1 MSWKVYLSGIF
12 GFLHELFGFLR
23 DFFGFFHNLFWLL
36 PDFFLKISRFAFKDH
51 GHGFVNEL
59 EGLSQQPCMQA
70 DLHMSNQLSRQV
82 LNFFWISHLANSKT
96 GSPQAT
102 LLQQGVGARFW
113 PRPGQHK
120 HPARQVCKSHQSSQN
135 PKNRDHG
142 IPGYSKVREKC
153 GLSPILSL
161 QERPAEINEVNQWVK
176 TLPAWLCGLLSSVGE
191 LGQAEWGLSKS
202 GRRRSL
208 CGWPLR
214 DSSGRYC
221 DEH

>member
-1 MSWKVYLSGIF
+1 MSWRVYLSSRACKQTCTCPTSWAGKCWICSE
-12 GFLHELFGFLR
+12 FLT
-23 DFFGFFHNLFWLL
+23 
-36 PDFFLKISRFAFKDH
+36 
-51 GHGFVNEL
+51 L
-59 EGLSQQPCMQA
+59 E
-70 DLHMSNQLSRQV
+70 
-82 LNFFWISHLANSKT
+82 ANSKT
-96 GSPQAT
+96 ASPQAT

-221 DEH
+221 TEH